1 MVCDEASCV
10 AFDRTGNFAAVAV
23 MTPESHVEL
32 WDVRSNAV
40 AMCSVDFPKECHG
53 DGAVWIHH
61 LRWSPDNNRVC
72 IIMCKNKPNK
82 HTSGQATQRKDISF
96 LITWSVFTREVVSS
110 WIFPID
116 ITSFD
121 FIGDSDEL
129 LLLSRYGNQ
138 EHYVVNIVSGLLR
151 CLDLSMLQQ
160 GRLCG

>member
-1 MVCDEASCV
+1 M
-10 AFDRTGNFAAVAV
+10 
-23 MTPESHVEL
+23 
-32 WDVRSNAV
+32 
-40 AMCSVDFPKECHG
+40 
-53 DGAVWIHH
+53 
-61 LRWSPDNNRVC
+61 
-72 IIMCKNKPNK
+72 
-82 HTSGQATQRKDISF
+82 
-96 LITWSVFTREVVSS
+96 FTREVVSS

-160 GRLCG
+160 GEAVRLTDMWGKDVQLQASSNAIAQVIGVAASDSIDDSDISNPGNDVQMTGKWKSGVDLQSVPSTSAMATVCVGQRGGSLAVVLNDEAGNARNIVLVEVELG